1 MSQFVDVDNQNL
13 LWRMAHKIP
22 EFQNIPSSQKDTF
35 FKQTIQQ
42 VYDTISKPELTRE
55 ELQTYN
61 QNVLSH
67 IVRQLRPPV
76 PPITK
81 PSNVRPQ
88 SQNQSSSFF
97 VESKDE
103 LFQRQFQ
110 AKQQEYESM
119 NAKPDIPDAA
129 ELFKEKIED
138 DERIENMDEL
148 LKQYE
153 SQREQDMKEVMS
165 NTIPPSTAISE
176 NETNPEVLLKK
187 EPSKNTLSENTKS
200 KHFSNPEKNEKLQYF
215 LDNYD
220 LFVGIFDKIEDLNS
234 RIVLLES
241 SQSVSS
247 TVEESSSS
255 SPESK

>member
-13 LWRMAHKIP
+13 LWRMSHKIP

-81 PSNVRPQ
+81 PSNVLPQ
-88 SQNQSSSFF
+88 PQNQSSSFF

-165 NTIPPSTAISE
+165 KTIPPSTAISE
-176 NETNPEVLLKK
+176 NETNPEVLVKK

-220 LFVGIFDKIEDLNS
+220 LFIGIFDKIEDLN
-234 RIVLLES
+234 RRLVLLES
-241 SQSVSS
+241 SPV
-247 TVEESSSS
+247 VEELSSS

>member
-76 PPITK
+76 PSITK

-138 DERIENMDEL
+138 DERI
-148 LKQYE
+148 
-153 SQREQDMKEVMS
+153 
-165 NTIPPSTAISE
+165 
-176 NETNPEVLLKK
+176 
-187 EPSKNTLSENTKS
+187 
-200 KHFSNPEKNEKLQYF
+200 
-215 LDNYD
+215 
-220 LFVGIFDKIEDLNS
+220 
-234 RIVLLES
+234 
-241 SQSVSS
+241 
-247 TVEESSSS
+247 
-255 SPESK
+255 